1 MHRCNPLWRQS
12 CLGQLTFTVR
22 CVLLWCL
29 SETGFLSKG
38 SAAWSCL
45 AYAPTS
51 SVFYLAFLRW
61 VLFLITRVQRLGIT
75 ALFPKYM
82 KFFGNF
88 RATPGI
94 EGKEKEDAN
103 IEGFYWLAKPWAGVF
118 RCWNMRYF
126 HKAVSSLKNWL
137 FKWITNPIFA
147 ITLGWD

>member
-1 MHRCNPLWRQS
+1 MQS
-12 CLGQLTFTVR
+12 IMKTVLPR
-22 CVLLWCL
+22 AINFHCSLCFALVSFWNC
-29 SETGFLSKG
+29 GFLSKG

-61 VLFLITRVQRLGIT
+61 VLLLTRVQRLGIT
-75 ALFPKYM
+75 ALFSKYK

-103 IEGFYWLAKPWAGVF
+103 IASSTVLAKPWAGVF

-147 ITLGWD
+147 VTLGWD